1 MGMLAK
7 QQCVEYLIS
16 TPVTCSCTNLA
27 EHLARVSHDVVGDAL
42 QRERLT
48 ARHWWELVQGL
59 LAILE
64 STCQVAWEDA
74 LPGSQRLV

>member
-1 MGMLAK
+1 MGMLTK

-16 TPVTCSCTNLA
+16 TPVTCSCTNLV

-48 ARHWWELVQGL
+48 GRVG
-59 LAILE
+59 IG
-64 STCQVAWEDA
+64 
-74 LPGSQRLV
+74 PGAPGYP